1 MVRLGTMFMK
11 PIVAAVLI
19 CTAGGCIPTFAYQG
33 KADKLE
39 ADLAANLAEYKA
51 LLEDIDKSVDA
62 LNAPKS
68 IPPRAGKAKPI
79 SPPPVPAAVRAAA
92 LDVRSSLTVGLTLP
106 EFRVKVQ
113 RFATEIALA
122 RDHDA
127 SGNKLGMYDL
137 ARKWYSVSLWA
148 WASRIEFA
156 ERAPGSADLDEKT
169 RDDAWAWASAL
180 IDKAK

>member
-1 MVRLGTMFMK
+1 MLMK
-11 PIVAAVLI
+11 PIIAAVLI
-19 CTAGGCIPTFAYQG
+19 CTAVGTIPAFAYQG

-39 ADLAANLAEYKA
+39 ADLALNLAEYKA
-51 LLEDIDKSVDA
+51 LLEDIEKSDDA
-62 LNAPKS
+62 LNAPPKS

-92 LDVRSSLTVGLTLP
+92 VDVRSSLTVGLTLP

-113 RFATEIALA
+113 RLATEIALA

-127 SGNKLGMYDL
+127 NGNKLGMYDL
-137 ARKWYSVSLWA
+137 ARKWYSLSLWA
-148 WASRIEFA
+148 WRSRIEFA
-156 ERAPGSADLDEKT
+156 ERAPGSADLDEEV
-169 RDDAWAWASAL
+169 RDNAWAKAGEL